1 MLLAMM
7 LLFLPMRAQDFDS
20 LYHVFEQSS
29 GEAAY
34 RAALAIDE
42 AIDREPNF
50 DENTDKDEIKVS
62 LLRSM
67 ILYFYGAND
76 FEHVISYSEIGI
88 GHYNKIGDLY
98 NEAGCLM
105 TLANAYQRL
114 GQYDKSIDSYNRC
127 CELMDE
133 IGGEMAE
140 VNKRYVLNNIAE
152 IHIAMDEFDRAEE
165 MYLKCVEMLGKVQ
178 PDDTISN
185 LDLATYCQNL
195 AEVYVAQ
202 NRFDEAVVLA
212 ERSLELSQRY
222 LDTPDKLIYRMMTLS
237 KAYGQTGREREGKAL
252 LDEALRLAEEEGEL
266 FLEAQI
272 HLQRGDYAEA
282 IAMAEEHHYDGLLQE
297 ALEVAY
303 LELRENNPSQALRYY
318 ERSVAMK
325 DSIFNENQQQLI
337 RDYQVRYA
345 TQEKEHELAM
355 QQQRNKWSMIVVVV
369 LLFLAVVLVI
379 LLLIGFRLA
388 RIRKKRNEELTR
400 LNETKDRLIS
410 IVSHDVRTPVEAMST
425 VLGQMCTYYDS
436 TPENDRKASLMML
449 KSSSDALND
458 RLLNI
463 LQWVKQVLAQGRPDP
478 VEFKVREMVED
489 CLRNQA
495 SPIEMKSIKLIDEVD
510 SDLTVCADI
519 NVVSIVLQNL
529 VSNAI
534 KFSYPHGEIRIKS
547 ETDNNLVWLVVEDHG
562 MGIGEKKLE
571 KLFYFLSSPSTGTEG
586 ETGTGIGLFV
596 SKRLLDKIGGEIR
609 LESTKDEGTT
619 VRFSF
624 HRR

>member
-1 MLLAMM
+1 MM
-7 LLFLPMRAQDFDS
+7 LLFLPMRAQDVDS

-42 AIDREPNF
+42 AIGKEPNF
-50 DENTDKDEIKVS
+50 DATTDKAEVKVR
-62 LLRSM
+62 LLRTM
-67 ILYFYGAND
+67 ILYFYGADD

-88 GHYNKIGDLY
+88 EHYNKIGDLY
-98 NEAGCLM
+98 NLAGCYM

-114 GQYDKSIDSYNRC
+114 GQYDKAIDSYNRC
-127 CELMDE
+127 CEVMDE

-152 IHIAMDEFDRAEE
+152 IHLAMDEFDQAEA
-165 MYLKCVEMLGKVQ
+165 MYLKCVEMLGKVHE
-178 PDDTISN
+178 DDTISN
-185 LDLATYCQNL
+185 LDRATYSQNL

-202 NRFDEAVVLA
+202 SRFDEAVVSA
-212 ERSLELSQRY
+212 ERSLDLSRRY
-222 LDTPDKLIYRMMTLS
+222 LDEPDKLIYRMLTLS

-282 IAMAEEHHYDGLLQE
+282 ITMAEEHHYDVLLQE
-297 ALEVAY
+297 ALEVGY
-303 LELRENNPSQALRYY
+303 QELSDTDPERALRYF

-325 DSIFNENQQQLI
+325 DSIFNETQQQLI

-345 TQEKEHELAM
+345 MQEKEHELAM

-369 LLFLAVVLVI
+369 LLFLAVVLVV

-410 IVSHDVRTPVEAMST
+410 IVSHDVRTPVEAIST
-425 VLGQMCTYYDS
+425 VLGQLCTYYDN

-478 VEFKVREMVED
+478 VEFRVREVVED

-495 SPIEMKSIKLIDEVD
+495 SPIEMKSLKLMDEVD
-510 SDLTVCADI
+510 PDLTVCADI

-571 KLFYFLSSPSTGTEG
+571 KLFHFLSSPSTGTDG

-609 LESTKDEGTT
+609 LESAKGEGTT